1 MQMKRFVAPALF
13 ASFLASPLIAQ
24 DKTMLVLDASGS
36 MWGQIEGTAKITIAQ
51 RTIDTLLGDLNTGRD
66 LGLMAYGHRRKGDC
80 GDIEVLVETGP
91 GSVDDIASQ
100 VARISPKGKT
110 PMAAAISQAA
120 TSMRHVEDKATV
132 ILISDGIETCAPD
145 VCAVATALAESGVDF
160 TAHVIGF
167 DIKDPEADAQLAC
180 IATETGGQYLSATD
194 ADGLSTALEAVA
206 ANVPEAT
213 PEPDVD
219 TRIAA
224 QKQAN
229 IGEVIPVR
237 WSGYD
242 AGTTGYEFIV
252 RDQQGRKINGRI
264 ITGDAPVDLEM
275 PAVVGRYQIA
285 LQRVSGQVI
294 LATAPINIV
303 KIAVT
308 LTPPDVIFAGSTI
321 EVAWTGP
328 GYRTDRIGIGFSGE
342 RPKKN
347 VMLNNKPS
355 PASLEI
361 PTSAG
366 DYVITYALSQD
377 QKVLAEVPVTV
388 KMPQASL
395 SAPVVGTAGD
405 TIFVDFTGPENR
417 NDFIGIVPAGE
428 AGKSKGRHTYRLRNG
443 GPAKL
448 ILPDEAGVYDI
459 HYFLAGENVRIAT
472 TQITIK
478 GGQ

>member
-1 MQMKRFVAPALF
+1 MQMKRFVEPALV
-13 ASFLASPLIAQ
+13 ASFLATPLFAQ
-24 DKTMLVLDASGS
+24 EKTMLVLDASGS

-51 RTIDTLLGDLNTGRD
+51 GTIDTLLSDLDTGRN

-80 GDIEVLVETGP
+80 ADIEVLAETGP
-91 GSVDDIASQ
+91 DTVGDIAAQ

-110 PMAAAISQAA
+110 PMAAAIAQAA

-145 VCAVATALAESGVDF
+145 VCAVASALAESGVDF

-180 IATETGGQYLSATD
+180 IAAETGGQYLSATD
-194 ADGLSTALEAVA
+194 ADSLSTALGAVA
-206 ANVPEAT
+206 AKVPETT
-213 PEPDVD
+213 PEPEVD
-219 TRIAA
+219 IRIDA

-229 IGEVIPVR
+229 IGEVIPVS

-242 AGTTGYEFIV
+242 AGTTGYELIV
-252 RDQQGRKINGRI
+252 RDEQGRKINGTI
-264 ITGDAPVDLEM
+264 ISGAAPLDLEM
-275 PAVVGRYQIA
+275 PAGVGRYEIA
-285 LQRVSGQVI
+285 LQRVSGQGI
-294 LATAPINIV
+294 LATAPIDIV
-303 KIAVT
+303 EIPVT
-308 LTPPDVIFAGSTI
+308 LSLPDVIVAGSTI

-342 RPKKN
+342 RSKKN

-355 PASLEI
+355 PALLDI
-361 PTSAG
+361 PTDAG

-377 QKVLAEVPVTV
+377 QKVLAEVPITVT
-388 KMPQASL
+388 MPQATL
-395 SAPVVGTAGD
+395 TAPAVGTAGD
-405 TIFVDFTGPENR
+405 TIVVDFTGPENR
-417 NDFIGIVPAGE
+417 NDFIGIVPVGDG
-428 AGKSKGRHTYRLRNG
+428 GKSKGRHTFRLRNG

-448 ILPDEAGVYDI
+448 ILPDEAGIYDI

-472 TQITIK
+472 TQITIEED
-478 GGQ
+478 Q